1 MSILN
6 IINQL
11 AATDKTSLKEK
22 ILKESASNETLKE
35 CFYLAYCKQ
44 VTFGVKKY
52 DKPSRY
58 SSVLSLSGALQ
69 VFKNK
74 LATRQVTGNAALQ
87 LVTDTLTCLSEDDAK
102 VAMMVLNRDL
112 ECGCSATT
120 ANKVWKKLI
129 PQQPCHLASSCSD
142 KTIANI
148 KYPAYAQLKSDG
160 ARGMA
165 DIDGETLAIYTRSG
179 NTYQGLDDLFAVLER
194 LRGRGI
200 VLDGEL
206 VYMPTLS
213 QTPAQNFIEGVYDG
227 TLSWIFEEE
236 EMPLTPVAE
245 AVKESVVADRQTGN
259 GILNKSLKGTIPKEE
274 AQCIVYTVWD
284 VIDRDVYYGNE
295 KATKQYKD
303 RFEEL
308 KQIVEELND
317 PRVQIIEN
325 TVVNN
330 IDEAREVYHRYVN
343 MGLEGII
350 LKNLHGVF
358 EDRRSKD
365 QVKFKEVIDFDAEI
379 VDVYPHSK
387 DPNKVGGF
395 TVRSACGRMTTNTGS
410 GLTDTTTE
418 KGDDG
423 IERVIPFD
431 RRNELD
437 REMLWADRHNLIGKV
452 IEMTCNGYIRSKSRK
467 DDEPEFSLFLP
478 IIKRIR
484 YDKTTANTVKEVFDV

>member
-1 MSILN
+1 M
-6 IINQL
+6 
-11 AATDKTSLKEK
+11 
-22 ILKESASNETLKE
+22 
-35 CFYLAYCKQ
+35 
-44 VTFGVKKY
+44 
-52 DKPSRY
+52 
-58 SSVLSLSGALQ
+58 
-69 VFKNK
+69 
-74 LATRQVTGNAALQ
+74 
-87 LVTDTLTCLSEDDAK
+87 
-102 VAMMVLNRDL
+102 
-112 ECGCSATT
+112 
-120 ANKVWKKLI
+120 
-129 PQQPCHLASSCSD
+129 
-142 KTIANI
+142 
-148 KYPAYAQLKSDG
+148 
-160 ARGMA
+160 
-165 DIDGETLAIYTRSG
+165 
-179 NTYQGLDDLFAVLER
+179 
-194 LRGRGI
+194 
-200 VLDGEL
+200 
-206 VYMPTLS
+206 
-213 QTPAQNFIEGVYDG
+213 
-227 TLSWIFEEE
+227 
-236 EMPLTPVAE
+236 
-245 AVKESVVADRQTGN
+245 KESVVADRQTGN

-395 TVRSACGRMTTNTGS
+395 TVRSACGRMMTNTGS

-467 DDEPEFSLFLP
+467 EDEPEFSLFLP